1 MGSSDCLTIADEL
14 LFSNNGFLRRNTSWD
29 AYTRAQWL
37 EEGCKCVYC
46 GKDMMESYDTAY
58 RGSCRDH
65 LLPVKIYEELANEPW
80 NRVLSCVTCNGFKGV
95 FDPNEKA
102 KVYVK
107 GSRQPITRSQRL
119 DLMKIA
125 QEYVQ
130 SERAVREAI
139 FKKEKELIVQR
150 LQTLSDA
157 QSTRP

>member
-1 MGSSDCLTIADEL
+1 
-14 LFSNNGFLRRNTSWD
+14 
-29 AYTRAQWL
+29 
-37 EEGCKCVYC
+37 
-46 GKDMMESYDTAY
+46 
-58 RGSCRDH
+58 
-65 LLPVKIYEELANEPW
+65 VKISEELANEPW